1 MAAKAKAYHWILSTI
16 VSMDNK
22 RDEDRGEQRVE
33 QSRGE
38 QRRADGRGGETVK
51 KIIT

>member
-1 MAAKAKAYHWILSTI
+1 
-16 VSMDNK
+16 MDNK